1 MSVDDTQT
9 LAAAAAGPMDPF
21 KPRKNPAPAPT
32 GEAMAL
38 EALAWLGDNPQLL
51 ERFLA
56 LAGIA
61 PADLRRAAKE
71 PGFLCGVLDFFAG
84 DEAALLALA
93 AATGRDPRQI
103 ANARER
109 MAGTSQ

>member
-1 MSVDDTQT
+1 
-9 LAAAAAGPMDPF
+9 MDPF
-21 KPRKNPAPAPT
+21 KPPRRAKST
-32 GEAMAL
+32 VSGEEIAL
-38 EALAWLGDNPQLL
+38 EALAWLGDNPPLL

-61 PADLRRAAKE
+61 PADLRRAAME

-84 DEAALLALA
+84 DEASLLALA

-103 ANARER
+103 ADARER
-109 MAGTSQ
+109 MAGSSQ